1 MPLPLTEIGKSMKR
15 GRRERVGE
23 DHGFGFRHIE
33 FVIPFKHLR
42 GDIKQAIQ

>member
-15 GRRERVGE
+15 GRRVGE

-42 GDIKQAIQ
+42 RDIKQAIQ

>member
-33 FVIPFKHLR
+33 FVIPFKHAHVLKI
-42 GDIKQAIQ
+42 DSIV